1 MTRTGRNRLARR
13 DGDDKDEN
21 ASVYRFGLLM
31 ASLDS
36 VSLAI
41 LLGAILVMAG
51 ILSSLLALRFGAP
64 LLLVFLFIGM
74 LAGDSGPGGLSFSDV
89 QNTYLVGSA
98 ALALILFDGG
108 LKTRFQSIRTV
119 LAPSMVLATFGV
131 LLTALVTAPVAKYAL
146 DLNWTE
152 ALLIGAVVAS
162 TDAAAVFLLVHAQ
175 GLRLRPRVGA
185 TLEAESGTNDPFA
198 VFLTLMLVELISV
211 GDSSVW
217 HVVLEFLRES
227 MLGAIVGL
235 IGGRIVVAALNRVA
249 LPQGLHAP
257 FVTTAALVIFGV
269 AQIFHASG
277 FLAVYLA
284 GIIIGNRPTR
294 AHNSVVTFLDAATW
308 LAQIVMFVL
317 LGLLVSPQRL
327 LDSVV
332 PAVLVALVLML
343 VARPLAVFLCLAPFR
358 FNWREKLF
366 IAWTGLRG
374 AVAIFLASI
383 PMLVG
388 LSKAY
393 LYFDVAFVVV
403 IISLLLQGWT
413 LAAAARRLHV
423 ALPRAERGPRRVELD
438 LPGQLEQQLVGYP
451 VRQKSLFLRRGLI
464 PSWSKPTLVIRNEKI
479 LTPAEAE
486 PIAAGDYLYLLAPPE
501 KAEALDRF
509 FVEMQPM
516 ASPDPHLLGDFLVS
530 GEITVGDI
538 AQIYGI
544 SVDPAA
550 AQLTLADYF
559 DVNLDHA
566 PKVGATLPLDAIVL
580 VARNISEGRV
590 NVVGLRLPED
600 EEKPPSLTRKEAL
613 RQKASK
619 AWSSIARF

>member
-1 MTRTGRNRLARR
+1 
-13 DGDDKDEN
+13 
-21 ASVYRFGLLM
+21 M

-36 VSLAI
+36 VSIAI
-41 LLGAILVMAG
+41 LLGSVLVMAG

-74 LAGDSGPGGLSFSDV
+74 LAGDSGPGQVRFDDFHT
-89 QNTYLVGSA
+89 TYLVGSV

-108 LKTRFQSIRTV
+108 LRTRFQSIRAV
-119 LAPSMVLATFGV
+119 LAPSMVLATAGV
-131 LLTALVTAPVAKYAL
+131 LLTAMITAPVARYAL
-146 DLNWTE
+146 DLNWAE
-152 ALLIGAVVAS
+152 ALLVGAVVAS
-162 TDAAAVFLLVHAQ
+162 TDAAAVFL
-175 GLRLRPRVGA
+175 RLRPRVGA
-185 TLEAESGTNDPFA
+185 TLEVESGTNDPFA

-211 GDSSVW
+211 GESSPLHVALEFGREAVLGGIIGVVGGRL
-217 HVVLEFLRES
+217 VVL
-227 MLGAIVGL
+227 
-235 IGGRIVVAALNRVA
+235 ALNRVA

-257 FVTTAALVIFGV
+257 FVTTAALVIFGA
-269 AQIFHASG
+269 AQIAHASG

-284 GIIIGNRPTR
+284 GIIVGNQPTR

-327 LDSVV
+327 GGSVI
-332 PAVLVALVLML
+332 PAVAVALVLML

-358 FNWREKLF
+358 FNWREKIF

-423 ALPRAERGPRRVELD
+423 ALPRGERGPRRVELD
-438 LPGQLEQQLVGYP
+438 LPGQLEQQLVGYS
-451 VRQKSLFLRRGLI
+451 VRPKSLYFRRGLI
-464 PSWSKPTLVIRNEKI
+464 PSWSKPTLVIRDQHI
-479 LTPAEAE
+479 LSPAEAD
-486 PIAAGDYLYLLAPPE
+486 PIAAGDYIYLLAPPE

-509 FVEMQPM
+509 FVDMPPSS
-516 ASPDPHLLGDFLVS
+516 APDPHLLGDFMVS
-530 GEITVGDI
+530 GEHTLGEL
-538 AQIYGI
+538 AEIYGVK
-544 SVDPAA
+544 VDAEQA
-550 AQLTLADYF
+550 NLTLSDYF
-559 DVNLDHA
+559 DVHLDHA
-566 PKVGATLPLDAIVL
+566 PKEGATLQLDPIVL
-580 VARNISEGRV
+580 VARSISGGRV
-590 NVVGLRLPED
+590 NVVGLRLPEEQ
-600 EEKPPSLTRKEAL
+600 EEAAPLTGMVKFRRRLAEL
-613 RQKASK
+613 
-619 AWSSIARF
+619 WSSVAGI

>member
-1 MTRTGRNRLARR
+1 
-13 DGDDKDEN
+13 
-21 ASVYRFGLLM
+21 M

-227 MLGAIVGL
+227 MLGAVVGL
-235 IGGRIVVAALNRVA
+235 IGGRIVVAALNRVE

-269 AQIFHASG
+269 AQISHASG

-327 LDSVV
+327 LDSAV
-332 PAVLVALVLML
+332 PAVIVALVLML

-451 VRQKSLFLRRGLI
+451 VRPKSLFLRRGLI

-559 DVNLDHA
+559 DVNLDRA
-566 PKVGATLPLDAIVL
+566 PKEGATLPLDTIVL
-580 VARNISEGRV
+580 VARNLSQGRV
-590 NVVGLRLPED
+590 NAVGLRLPEE
-600 EEKPPSLTRKEAL
+600 EEKPPPLTRTEAL
-613 RQKASK
+613 RQKVSK
-619 AWSSIARF
+619 AWSSVARI